1 VHSHKNPKP
10 QTYFIIDSRYVAL
23 HKHAQSLRCAAQNGV
38 LEYMNQQLPN
48 NIEDTTYIE
57 EVTAVLREQLRQV
70 IGLREP
76 DLLPLLDNPD
86 AISKIPTHLVE
97 HALQAIGIWLQLM
110 NIAEENTT
118 IRNRRSQE
126 KLAGPDEVGG
136 SLSQALAEAAKAGV
150 SADTVEHVLSI
161 LDVGPTLTAH
171 PTEAKRVTVLEIHRR
186 IYLKLFELD
195 NPRWTPRERD
205 IMLLQLRNEIDL
217 LWMTGEIRIEK
228 PTVQSEVAWGLHFFR
243 DALFDRT
250 TAVCDVLQSALQ
262 RHYPEVTARIHPP
275 IKFSSWI
282 GGDRDGNPFV
292 TVETTRQAL
301 RESSL
306 ASVRRLDLRLKEL
319 IGYISV
325 SSSEMPIP
333 DSFKVELARQLA
345 LSGAAVE
352 ITQRNPEELF
362 RQFFTALRMR
372 LAEVEV
378 PGKATGFKTVDE
390 LIGALNFVENTLAE
404 MNAAG
409 LAASF
414 VRPVR
419 WEAEVFGFRTACLD
433 IRQNTTVINRVLTEV
448 WGKMNPVSETAAPEL
463 HSPEWSKWIA
473 VELAKPM
480 GFVPQFRDMSDE
492 AQELL
497 GLLHLIRETVD
508 GADPKAIGTFILS
521 MTQSSDDVLGL
532 YLLAKYCGLFSDPSS
547 HETCRIRIV
556 PLFETI
562 EDLRAGPAIME
573 TLLANPVVRQSVNAN
588 GGVQEIMLGYSD
600 SNKDGGFFCA
610 SFELFE
616 AQRRLIR
623 AGRKAGVAISFFHGR
638 GGSVSRG
645 GAPAGRAIAAQP
657 SGTVGGR
664 MRVTEQGEVVSSKF
678 ANRGTALINL
688 ETLTS
693 AVLLHTLKSSAEP
706 EQRLNPEHQKAV
718 EEIAQ
723 LSFKAYQKLA
733 HDPALITYF
742 QTASP
747 VEELALLKIGSRPA
761 RRFGAKGLSDLRAIP
776 WVFAWSQNRHQ
787 LTGWYGLGYALD
799 DFVSANGGAGLK
811 LLKEMFV
818 KSPGFRLAIDE
829 VEKSLFLA
837 DMGVAEKYAGLVPN
851 RNDAERLFAL
861 IKHEHKRTSKVI
873 LELSGDQVLCERF
886 QSFRRRFDRV
896 RPMVDQAN
904 AWQVKLLG
912 ETRGDKPTEAM
923 NMSLLMTMNC
933 IAAGLGWTG

>member
-1 VHSHKNPKP
+1 MESN
-10 QTYFIIDSRYVAL
+10 
-23 HKHAQSLRCAAQNGV
+23 
-38 LEYMNQQLPN
+38 
-48 NIEDTTYIE
+48 
-57 EVTAVLREQLRQV
+57 
-70 IGLREP
+70 
-76 DLLPLLDNPD
+76 
-86 AISKIPTHLVE
+86 
-97 HALQAIGIWLQLM
+97 
-110 NIAEENTT
+110 
-118 IRNRRSQE
+118 
-126 KLAGPDEVGG
+126 
-136 SLSQALAEAAKAGV
+136 LAE
-150 SADTVEHVLSI
+150 I
-161 LDVGPTLTAH
+161 
-171 PTEAKRVTVLEIHRR
+171 
-186 IYLKLFELD
+186 
-195 NPRWTPRERD
+195 
-205 IMLLQLRNEIDL
+205 
-217 LWMTGEIRIEK
+217 
-228 PTVQSEVAWGLHFFR
+228 
-243 DALFDRT
+243 
-250 TAVCDVLQSALQ
+250 
-262 RHYPEVTARIHPP
+262 
-275 IKFSSWI
+275 
-282 GGDRDGNPFV
+282 
-292 TVETTRQAL
+292 
-301 RESSL
+301 
-306 ASVRRLDLRLKEL
+306 
-319 IGYISV
+319 
-325 SSSEMPIP
+325 
-333 DSFKVELARQLA
+333 
-345 LSGAAVE
+345 
-352 ITQRNPEELF
+352 
-362 RQFFTALRMR
+362 
-372 LAEVEV
+372 
-378 PGKATGFKTVDE
+378 
-390 LIGALNFVENTLAE
+390 
-404 MNAAG
+404 NAAG
-409 LAASF
+409 LATSL

-419 WEAEVFGFRTACLD
+419 WEAQVFGFRTACLD

-448 WGKMNPVSETAAPEL
+448 WGKMNPSLDPEAKSAAPEI
-463 HSPEWSKWIA
+463 HSAAWNEWITT
-473 VELAKPM
+473 ELEKPM
-480 GFVPQFRDMSDE
+480 GFVPQFRNISDE

-497 GLLHLIRETVD
+497 GLLHLIRETLD
-508 GADPKAIGTFILS
+508 GPDPKAIGTFILS
-521 MTQSSDDVLGL
+521 MTQNADDVLGL

-547 HETCRIRIV
+547 HETCRIRVV

-573 TLLANPVVRQSVNAN
+573 TLLANSIVRQSVSAT

-623 AGRKAGVAISFFHGR
+623 AGRKAGVEMSFFHGR

-693 AVLLHTLKSSAEP
+693 AVLLHSLKSSAEP

-718 EEIAQ
+718 EDIAQ

-776 WVFAWSQNRHQ
+776 WVFAWSQNRHL

-799 DFVSANGGAGLK
+799 DFVSAHGGAGLK
-811 LLKEMFV
+811 LLKEMFS

-837 DMGVAEKYAGLVPN
+837 DMDVAEKYASLVPS
-851 RNDAERLFAL
+851 RNDAERLYAL
-861 IKHEHKRTSKVI
+861 IRHEHKRTSKVI
-873 LELSGDQVLCERF
+873 LELSGDKVLCERF
-886 QSFRRRFDRV
+886 QSFSRRFDRV

-904 AWQVKLLG
+904 EWQVQLLKQ
-912 ETRGDKPTEAM
+912 TRGDKPTEAM

>member
-1 VHSHKNPKP
+1 
-10 QTYFIIDSRYVAL
+10 
-23 HKHAQSLRCAAQNGV
+23 
-38 LEYMNQQLPN
+38 MNQQMPVS
-48 NIEDTTYIE
+48 IEDTSYIE
-57 EVTAVLREQLRQV
+57 EVTAMLRQQLRHI
-70 IGLREP
+70 IGQREP
-76 DLLPLLDNPD
+76 ELLPLLDKPE
-86 AISKIPTHLVE
+86 AISTIPSHLVE
-97 HALQAIGIWLQLM
+97 HALQTIGIWLQLM
-110 NIAEENTT
+110 NIAEENAT
-118 IRNRRSQE
+118 IRNRRTLE
-126 KLAGPDEVGG
+126 KQAGPDEVGG
-136 SLSQALAEAAKAGV
+136 SLSQALAQAAKAGV
-150 SADTVEHVLSI
+150 TAETVAHVLSI

-195 NPRWTPRERD
+195 NPRWTQRERD
-205 IMLLQLRNEIDL
+205 ALLFQLRNEIDL

-228 PTVQSEVAWGLHFFR
+228 PTVESEVSWGLHFFR

-250 TAVCDVLQSALQ
+250 TAVCDLMQSALI
-262 RHYPEVTARIHPP
+262 RHYPELTARIKPP
-275 IKFSSWI
+275 LKFSSWI

-292 TVETTRQAL
+292 TVETTRAAL
-301 RESSL
+301 RENCL

-319 IGYISV
+319 VGFISV

-333 DSFKVELARQLA
+333 DAFKTELTRQLQ
-345 LSGAAVE
+345 LSGAGGD
-352 ITQRNPEELF
+352 ITTRNPAEPF
-362 RQFFTALRMR
+362 RQFISALRIR
-372 LAEVEV
+372 LAEIER
-378 PGKATGFKTVDE
+378 PGRAKAFGTVDE
-390 LIGALNFVENTLAE
+390 LIDALHFVESTLAE
-404 MNAAG
+404 INAAG
-409 LAASF
+409 LATSL

-448 WGKMNPVSETAAPEL
+448 WGKMNPVSKSAAPEI
-463 HSPEWSKWIA
+463 HSLEWNTWITT
-473 VELAKPM
+473 ELEKPM
-480 GFVPQFRDMSDE
+480 GFVPQFRQLSEE
-492 AQELL
+492 AEELL
-497 GLLHLIRETVD
+497 SLLHLIRETLD
-508 GADPKAIGTFILS
+508 GPDPKATGTFILS
-521 MTQSSDDVLGL
+521 MTQNAGDVLGL

-547 HETCRIRIV
+547 HETCRIRVV

-562 EDLRAGPAIME
+562 EDLRAGPAIMA
-573 TLLANPVVRQSVNAN
+573 TLFANPIVRQSVDAN

-623 AGRKAGVAISFFHGR
+623 VGRNAGVEMSFFHGR

-693 AVLLHTLKSSAEP
+693 AVLLHSLKSNAEP
-706 EQRLNPEHQKAV
+706 EQRLNPEHQQAV

-776 WVFAWSQNRHQ
+776 WVFAWSQNRHL

-799 DFVSANGGAGLK
+799 DFVSARGGAGLK
-811 LLKEMFV
+811 LLKEMFL

-837 DMGVAEKYAGLVPN
+837 DMNVAEKYAALVPS
-851 RNDAERLFAL
+851 RNDAERLYAL
-861 IKHEHKRTSKVI
+861 IRHEHKRTSKVI
-873 LELSGDQVLCERF
+873 LELSGGKVLCERF
-886 QSFRRRFDRV
+886 QGFSRRFDRV
-896 RPMVDQAN
+896 RPLVDQAN
-904 AWQVKLLG
+904 EWQVQLLKQ
-912 ETRGDKPTEAM
+912 TRGDKPTEAM

>member
-1 VHSHKNPKP
+1 
-10 QTYFIIDSRYVAL
+10 
-23 HKHAQSLRCAAQNGV
+23 
-38 LEYMNQQLPN
+38 MNQQLPVS
-48 NIEDTTYIE
+48 IEDTRYIE
-57 EVTAVLREQLRQV
+57 EVTALLRQQLRQV
-70 IGLREP
+70 IGQREP
-76 DLLPLLDNPD
+76 DLLPLLDKPE
-86 AISKIPTHLVE
+86 AISEIPAHLVE

-110 NIAEENTT
+110 NIAEENAT
-118 IRNRRSQE
+118 IRNRRTLE
-126 KLAGPDEVGG
+126 KQGGLDAVGG

-150 SADTVEHVLSI
+150 TAETVEKMLGI
-161 LDVGPTLTAH
+161 LDVGPTITAH

-186 IYLKLFELD
+186 IYLKLWELD
-195 NPRWTPRERD
+195 NERWTQRERD
-205 IMLLQLRNEIDL
+205 YMHFQLRNEIDL

-228 PTVQSEVAWGLHFFR
+228 PTVESEVAWGLHFFR

-250 TAVCDVLQSALQ
+250 TAVCDYLQTALL
-262 RHYPEVTARIHPP
+262 RHYPELTAKIRPP
-275 IKFSSWI
+275 VKFSSWI

-292 TVETTRQAL
+292 TVETTRRAL
-301 RESSL
+301 RENSL

-319 IGYISV
+319 IGQLSI
-325 SSSEMPIP
+325 SSSEM
-333 DSFKVELARQLA
+333 KVPETFTTELDRQLE
-345 LSGAAVE
+345 LSAAKIE
-352 ITQRNPEELF
+352 ITARNPAEPF
-362 RQFFTALRMR
+362 RQFITALRKR
-372 LAEVEV
+372 LSVIEH
-378 PGKATGFKTVDE
+378 PSPATGFANVDE
-390 LIGALNFVENTLAE
+390 LIAALQFIENTLGD
-404 MNAAG
+404 MNASG
-409 LAASF
+409 LATSL
-414 VRPVR
+414 VRPIR

-448 WGKMNPVSETAAPEL
+448 WSKMNPLGTAAPEI
-463 HSPEWSKWIA
+463 HSSDWNMWITS
-473 VELAKPM
+473 ELAKPM
-480 GFVPQFRDMSDE
+480 GFVPQFRDMSE
-492 AQELL
+492 ESQELL
-497 GLLHLIRETVD
+497 SLLHLIRETLD
-508 GADPKAIGTFILS
+508 GPDPKAIGTFILS
-521 MTQSSDDVLGL
+521 MTQSADDVLGL

-547 HETCRIRIV
+547 HKTCRIRVV

-562 EDLRAGPAIME
+562 DDLRAGPAIME
-573 TLLANPVVRQSVNAN
+573 TLFATEIVRQSVHVN

-623 AGRKAGVAISFFHGR
+623 AGRKANVEISFFHGR

-664 MRVTEQGEVVSSKF
+664 MRVTEQGEVVSNKF

-693 AVLLHTLKSSAEP
+693 AVLLHSLKSSAEP

-718 EEIAQ
+718 EDIAQ

-799 DFVSANGGAGLK
+799 DFVSAHGGAGLK
-811 LLKEMFV
+811 LLKEMFL

-837 DMGVAEKYAGLVPN
+837 DMNVAEKYAGLVPN
-851 RNDAERLFAL
+851 RNDAERLYAL
-861 IKHEHKRTSKVI
+861 IRHEHKRTSKVI
-873 LELSGDQVLCERF
+873 LELSGDKLLCERF
-886 QSFRRRFDRV
+886 QGFRRRFDRV
-896 RPMVDQAN
+896 RPLVDQAN
-904 AWQVKLLG
+904 DWQVQLLRQ
-912 ETRGDKPTEAM
+912 TRGDKPTEAM